1 MILNFEQIK
10 EITIGAESVERDG
23 EGIKFYRFTKS
34 ERELY
39 SKRPFYEKTFSTAGV
54 GMEFETDG
62 DGLRFQAEVK
72 PSTSRSFFSVDVF
85 ANEKFVGGYQNF
97 TQEQMQGNYVEKAF
111 ALGEISFETA
121 LGRGDKRVKIF
132 FPWSVCMELK
142 KIEIPNATYLKPVK
156 KSRKMLAYGDSIT
169 HGYDAAYPSAAYV
182 TRIAK
187 EFDCELYN
195 KAIGG
200 EVFFPALAKA
210 KGESSPD
217 YILVAYG
224 TNDFAV
230 SEFADFTRRCREFFK
245 NLTVNY
251 PNSLIFAITPI
262 WRADCL
268 EERSLGEFSLV
279 EKTVKAVCSEYENVK
294 VISGFLFLPQDT
306 ELYSDLRLHPNDKGF
321 EYYFKNLTREMK
333 KYIP

>member
-23 EGIKFYRFTKS
+23 EGIKFYRFTTS

-39 SKRPFYEKTFSTAGV
+39 SKTPFYEKTFSTAGV

-97 TQEQMQGNYVEKAF
+97 TQEQMQVNYVEKTF

-142 KIEIPNATYLKPVK
+142 KIEITNATYLKPMK

-169 HGYDAAYPSAAYV
+169 HGYDAAYPSAVYV
-182 TRIAK
+182 TRQ
-187 EFDCELYN
+187 
-195 KAIGG
+195 
-200 EVFFPALAKA
+200 
-210 KGESSPD
+210 S
-217 YILVAYG
+217 
-224 TNDFAV
+224 
-230 SEFADFTRRCREFFK
+230 RHQR
-245 NLTVNY
+245 
-251 PNSLIFAITPI
+251 
-262 WRADCL
+262 
-268 EERSLGEFSLV
+268 
-279 EKTVKAVCSEYENVK
+279 
-294 VISGFLFLPQDT
+294 
-306 ELYSDLRLHPNDKGF
+306 
-321 EYYFKNLTREMK
+321 
-333 KYIP
+333 